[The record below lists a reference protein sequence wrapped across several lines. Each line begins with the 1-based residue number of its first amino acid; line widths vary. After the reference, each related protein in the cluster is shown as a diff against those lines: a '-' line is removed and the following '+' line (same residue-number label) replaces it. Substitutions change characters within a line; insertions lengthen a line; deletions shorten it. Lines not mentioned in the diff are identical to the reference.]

1 MEEIL
6 NSTEEKMMLT
16 IESLENK
23 FTNVRAGRKANPEY
37 VRWYYGRILWSTN
50 TT

>member
-23 FTNVRAGRKANPEY
+23 FTNVRAGRANL
-37 VRWYYGRILWSTN
+37 IC
-50 TT
+50 